1 MESYNQTL
9 FALLP
14 ISLIGSILNWSIFW
28 AVHKFQSFN
37 HSFGFLSANQAIADA
52 MHSTMFILYFCP
64 MVLLD
69 HATMKQMSHHCGF
82 ILLLCYELSVM
93 IHLAISLN
101 RFTAVWAPYHYQN
114 IFSSF
119 NTKLLIGAIWL
130 FTGTVAVLFYE
141 KSCHFYYE
149 EKIHFLTFTNSEF
162 CGYIGWYGDFLKNA
176 CIVAVVV
183 SIDMLT
189 VFRVR
194 KVSKKVV
201 ANISD
206 QAQNR
211 TSCREMRFLKQT
223 VTQGF
228 VFMLELLTY
237 FFIPQYFENKW
248 VVFLGTSFAWVAV
261 HVVDGMV
268 VVVFNPEVRRYL
280 LCKGTKHRVSSGIP
294 TINAV
299 SAS

>member
-1 MESYNQTL
+1 
-9 FALLP
+9 
-14 ISLIGSILNWSIFW
+14 
-28 AVHKFQSFN
+28 
-37 HSFGFLSANQAIADA
+37 
-52 MHSTMFILYFCP
+52 
-64 MVLLD
+64 
-69 HATMKQMSHHCGF
+69 MKQMSHHCGF

-162 CGYIGWYGDFLKNA
+162 CDYIGWYGDFLKNS

-194 KVSKKVV
+194 KVSKKVRLAFFAISFTSKFQVV

-268 VVVFNPEVRRYL
+268 VVVFNPGGFGDTYFVKVQNIEFHL
-280 LCKGTKHRVSSGIP
+280 AFP

-299 SAS
+299 SA